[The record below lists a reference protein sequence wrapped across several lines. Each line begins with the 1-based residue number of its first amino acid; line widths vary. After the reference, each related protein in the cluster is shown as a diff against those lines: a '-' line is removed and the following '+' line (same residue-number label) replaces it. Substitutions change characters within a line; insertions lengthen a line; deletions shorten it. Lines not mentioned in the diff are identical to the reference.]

1 MGPQEK
7 LELDVRDFWRIHSGL
22 EVYARL
28 DTKATME
35 RLKAHKEDALC
46 TISPA
51 SGDGKLF
58 CTRDGYQAIFDL
70 AERHVNSLPVPDDYS
85 PDEVAKQIR
94 RYIVQA
100 IVEQKA
106 DEPALAWVLAKAV
119 AEVEVG
125 HVERTYHFPCVLVN
139 CRKPPTFQFGPVT
152 FTTAEHFPVSMAE
165 VLRRYCEDRPDRT
178 DRPERAEGFKKHVAE
193 YGWIATVTVPPCAEE
208 RGRQMAELVIST
220 AINLLRALLGNPNAR
235 DIRLANAPQSKPI
248 HSEYA
253 CEERGELHLNFSRRA
268 LGILADDNWLVYV
281 KRNRDFW
288 NQAEHLL
295 KAATLGKKSE
305 ISSRVIDALGW
316 FGEAA
321 FEPAP
326 GTKIVKYV
334 LALERL
340 STTSLFRPHTF
351 CMRVALMA
359 AQNDS
364 EFERCYWDAYAVY
377 VDRSQVVHGGISA
390 RTGGQ
395 GKNLRSAHEITRKVL
410 FRGLGVH
417 CSLDDSGA
425 CSTLADL
432 RNLFQ
437 KWQSPKADLFKKL
450 SAELKI
456 RQKADR
462 KLLRE

>member
-7 LELDVRDFWRIHSGL
+7 LALDVRDFWRIHDGL
-22 EVYARL
+22 EVYAGL

-46 TISPA
+46 VISPA

-58 CTRDGYQAIFDL
+58 CTRDGYRAIFDL

-85 PDEVAKQIR
+85 SDEVAKQIR
-94 RYIVQA
+94 RHIAQA

-119 AEVEVG
+119 AEVEAG

-139 CRKPPTFQFGPVT
+139 CRKPPRLNIGSVI
-152 FTTAEHFPVSMAE
+152 FTTAEQFPTSMSEA
-165 VLRRYCEDRPDRT
+165 LRRYCENRPDRPDR
-178 DRPERAEGFKKHVAE
+178 PERVEGFKKHIAE
-193 YGWIATVTVPPCAEE
+193 YGWVATVTVPPCAEE
-208 RGRQMAELVIST
+208 RGRERAELVIST
-220 AINLLRALLGNPNAR
+220 AINLLRALFGNPDAR
-235 DIRLANAPQSKPI
+235 DIRLAHAPQSRPA

-253 CEERGELHLNFSRRA
+253 YEEKGELNLTFSRRA
-268 LGILADDNWLVYV
+268 PGILADDNWHIYAQQH
-281 KRNRDFW
+281 RDFW
-288 NQAEHLL
+288 NRAAHLL
-295 KAATLGKKSE
+295 KSVVLGKKSE
-305 ISSRVIDALGW
+305 ISSRLIDALGW

-340 STTSLFRPHTF
+340 TTTTLFSPHIF
-351 CMRVALMA
+351 CTRVALMA

-364 EFERCYWDAYAVY
+364 QFEQCYWDAYAVY
-377 VDRSQVVHGGISA
+377 AARSQVVHGGISA
-390 RTGGQ
+390 KTGGQ
-395 GKNLRSAHEITRKVL
+395 GKNLRLAHEITRKAL
-410 FRGLGVH
+410 FRGLGIYS
-417 CSLDDSGA
+417 SLDDSGA

-437 KWQSPKADLFKKL
+437 KWQSPKAALLVKL
-450 SAELKI
+450 RGELKV

-462 KLLRE
+462 KLLIE